1 MEEVS
6 QMLSLAA
13 ENVDKGFLA
22 FREKSADEL
31 EQIPGKLMQQGSAQA
46 KRIVKLAGMFF
57 TVLILLTVVLGIV
70 LINILG

>member
-1 MEEVS
+1 MLQYS
-6 QMLSLAA
+6 RQNQISRICLKCPQMGKHYFAH
-13 ENVDKGFLA
+13 
-22 FREKSADEL
+22 EL
-31 EQIPGKLMQQGSAQA
+31 EQLPGKLMQQGSAQA